1 MARLLASNAFTQYV
15 ELSSRYEGGNHWF
28 AAQQVVAV
36 FEEGHIGLHRL
47 VDGRHVED
55 AEQFA
60 LTSAE
65 MAALVEAYSAFVTT
79 RETVDGQAGDGL
91 GELDA
96 HPF

>member
-47 VDGRHVED
+47 VDGRHIEN

-60 LTSAE
+60 LTPTE
-65 MAALVEAYSAFVTT
+65 MVALIEAYSAFLTM
-79 RETVDGQAGDGL
+79 RATVGEHHGDGL